1 MIIKSFNLN
10 DIKKSKS
17 NCFLLYGEN
26 DGHKEEAISNYFLKV
41 ERPLSQLAQAY
52 HKFLIFHYQRWGS
65 LSKSGW
71 PCQILKKLYAER
83 YH

>member
-26 DGHKEEAISNYFLKV
+26 DGHKEEAISNYFLKDFKGEV
-41 ERPLSQLAQAY
+41 VRYDEN
-52 HKFLIFHYQRWGS
+52 
-65 LSKSGW
+65 
-71 PCQILKKLYAER
+71 QILENSDLFFETCFNESLFETN
-83 YH
+83 